1 MGKKTGSQ
9 TASPKSFGWTAVLGR
24 VLWQQ
29 FGRPIRIGL
38 GQPRR
43 FGKQPCQVA
52 VRIEPV
58 LLGRLN
64 QAENHG
70 AALCAPCRVRKKEV
84 LPGDHKGLDTAFGAV
99 VAQFDPAV
107 EQIVV
112 QIV

>member
-1 MGKKTGSQ
+1 M
-9 TASPKSFGWTAVLGR
+9 
-24 VLWQQ
+24 
-29 FGRPIRIGL
+29 

-58 LLGRLN
+58 LLRRLN
-64 QAENHG
+64 QAEEHG
-70 AALCAPCRVRKKEV
+70 AALCAPCRVRKQEV
-84 LPGDHKGLDTAFGAV
+84 LPGDHKWLDTALGAV
-99 VAQFDPAV
+99 VAQLNPPV

>member
-1 MGKKTGSQ
+1 M
-9 TASPKSFGWTAVLGR
+9 
-24 VLWQQ
+24 
-29 FGRPIRIGL
+29 